1 MMINLAVDI
10 IALIGSAAQ
19 LTNPCHEPHNSDDSF
34 VTFCGFVS
42 KSQFP
47 TDLVQS
53 TVGIEVCMTKRF
65 KEAHMVGVGVDD
77 VNIVG
82 VLWFYH
88 QLGVVAKTLMG
99 GEHTTQKPH
108 YNFHW
113 SNRW

>member
-1 MMINLAVDI
+1 
-10 IALIGSAAQ
+10 
-19 LTNPCHEPHNSDDSF
+19 
-34 VTFCGFVS
+34 
-42 KSQFP
+42 
-47 TDLVQS
+47 
-53 TVGIEVCMTKRF
+53 
-65 KEAHMVGVGVDD
+65 MVGVGVDD